1 MSLERDGEKR
11 RAVEG
16 PALSLAERE
25 RNFDRLLTFVDAIV
39 AIAITL
45 LVLPLVELAPE
56 VGDDGSVGDL
66 LRDHSDE
73 LWAFGLSFYV
83 IARIWMS
90 QHHAVGPLLTGN
102 DRITFLLVTWTFT
115 IVVLPFPTSLVAS
128 AGDQATTK
136 VLYVGTMALSI
147 LIVATLRA
155 EVLRRPELTD
165 GSPYRGPLSG
175 VVTAGLL
182 GLALV
187 VMVAIPAT
195 SYFPILVLLLEGP
208 LERAVESMRNRTTT

>member
-1 MSLERDGEKR
+1 VTQGAAERD
-11 RAVEG
+11 
-16 PALSLAERE
+16 

-45 LVLPLVELAPE
+45 LVLPLVELAPGL
-56 VGDDGSVGDL
+56 GDDGSVADL

-73 LWAFGLSFYV
+73 LWAFALSFYV

-90 QHHAVGPLLTGN
+90 QHHAVAPLLTGN
-102 DRITFLLVTWTFT
+102 GRITFLLMAWAFT
-115 IVVLPFPTSLVAS
+115 IVVLPFPTSLVAG
-128 AGDQATTK
+128 AGDQAPTK

-147 LIVATLRA
+147 LVIAALRA
-155 EVLRRPELTD
+155 EVLRHPELTD
-165 GSPYRGPLSG
+165 GSPYVGPLG
-175 VVTAGLL
+175 GLVTAGLL

-187 VMVAIPAT
+187 VMLAIPAT

-208 LERAVESMRNRTTT
+208 ALRAVEFLRNRATT

>member
-1 MSLERDGEKR
+1 VTEGAAERD
-11 RAVEG
+11 
-16 PALSLAERE
+16 

-56 VGDDGSVGDL
+56 LGDDGSVGDL

-73 LWAFGLSFYV
+73 LWAFALSFYV

-90 QHHAVGPLLTGN
+90 QHHAVAPLLTGN

-115 IVVLPFPTSLVAS
+115 IVVLPFPTSLVAG
-128 AGDQATTK
+128 AGDQVPTK

-147 LIVATLRA
+147 LIIATLRG
-155 EVLRRPELTD
+155 EVLRHPELTD
-165 GSPYRGPLSG
+165 GSAYQGPLGG
-175 VVTAGLL
+175 VVSAGLL
-182 GLALV
+182 VLALI
-187 VMVAIPAT
+187 VMLAIPAT
-195 SYFPILVLLLEGP
+195 SYFPILVLLLEG
-208 LERAVESMRNRTTT
+208 LVQRAVESLRNRATT